1 MEVDF
6 VKSKYGRWFES
17 ALLYFIVAA
26 ILGLL
31 MRYARVGDL
40 PELLDYRHIRHAHSH
55 VALLGWLY
63 AGLFLFIV
71 YLYKL
76 TGPIYSKLF
85 WISQLCVLV
94 MLVGFPVQGYKFF
107 SIAALTI
114 FIFQSYYFILSVFK
128 DVRIQPDD
136 QSKVFL
142 WTSLVFLFLSSLGT
156 WALSI
161 MMATSLKG
169 SAWYYGAIQFYLHF
183 QFNGWLV
190 FAVVALLVK
199 FLNSKGIHFQ
209 VSQLKRFFWWLL
221 VSAFIT
227 FAIAVTWSTPLSILF
242 YINSIGVLIQL
253 VALLYFIGLLRSVS
267 AEIKEILDSRV
278 YKLMYI
284 SLVSFILKIIIQT
297 CVVIPYIAT
306 ISYTIRNFV
315 IGFIHLLMLGCIS
328 LFLIALYQD
337 ISKAKFSNGLN
348 VFILG
353 LLLSEFI
360 LFLQGLFLWASLG
373 FLPFYYELLFTFS
386 ILMPVGLIIYIYKLK
401 KASYIQ
407 P

>member
-6 VKSKYGRWFES
+6 IKSKYGRWFES
-17 ALLYFIVAA
+17 ALLYFLVAA

-31 MRYARVGDL
+31 MRYARLGDL
-40 PELLDYRHIRHAHSH
+40 PEFLDYRHIRHAHSH

-76 TGPIYSKLF
+76 TSPIYSKLF

-94 MLVGFPVQGYKFF
+94 MLIGFPIQGYKFF

-114 FIFQSYYFILSVFK
+114 FIFQSYYFILCVFK
-128 DVRIQPDD
+128 DVRNQPED

-190 FAVVALLVK
+190 FAVIALLVK
-199 FLNSKGIHFQ
+199 FLNSKGIDFQ
-209 VSQLKRFFWWLL
+209 VKQLRRFYWWLL

-227 FAIAVTWSTPLSILF
+227 FAIAVTWSTPLSVLF
-242 YINSIGVLIQL
+242 YINSLGVLIQL
-253 VALLYFIGLLRSVS
+253 IALVYFLGLLRGVS
-267 AEIKEILDSRV
+267 DKIREAFDAKV
-278 YKLMYI
+278 YMLMYI
-284 SLVSFILKIIIQT
+284 SLISFILKIVIQT
-297 CVVIPYIAT
+297 CVVIPYVAT

-315 IGFIHLLMLGCIS
+315 VGFIHLLMLGCIS

-337 ISKAKFSNGLN
+337 ISKAKYSTGLN
-348 VFILG
+348 IFILG
-353 LLLSEFI
+353 LLLSEFM

-373 FLPFYYELLFTFS
+373 FLPLYYELLFIFS
-386 ILMPVGLIIYIYKLK
+386 ILMPVGLIMYIYKLK
-401 KASYIQ
+401 KTRFT
-407 P
+407 